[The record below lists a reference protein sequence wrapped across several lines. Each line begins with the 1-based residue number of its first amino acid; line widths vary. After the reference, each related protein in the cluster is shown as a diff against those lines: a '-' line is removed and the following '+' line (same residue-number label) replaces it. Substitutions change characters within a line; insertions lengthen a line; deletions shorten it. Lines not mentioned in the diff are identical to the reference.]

1 MAEFGTPLQ
10 PDEVRRAVAVAAGRE
25 PGTAL
30 LRGVRVVNVFTGEIL
45 PGPVLLAGRLIAG
58 AGEAVEGAEAR
69 EVLDLGGGLVVPGF
83 VDAHVH
89 LESALVEPREYA
101 RAVVP
106 RGVTAVVWDPHE
118 WANVV
123 GAVAFEAAL
132 AATRGLPLDVYLTAS
147 SCVPASPLETAG
159 AELGPDDLDGV
170 LAGARVVGLAELMNF
185 PGTVAGNPPE
195 LEKAW
200 RAERIGKVVDGHAP
214 LLGGRGLQAYVAA
227 GVGSDHESVALE
239 EARAKLRLGL
249 MVFLREGSAARN
261 LADLLPLVTPATRAR
276 FCFVTD
282 DRHPHDLVREG
293 GVDHAVRRAVA
304 LGLDVAAAVQLATL
318 NPSRYFGLRRK
329 GAVAPGYW
337 ADLAVLDPE
346 TLQARLVFKEGRLV
360 ARDGRL
366 LVDVS
371 VPTDPRLLNTVRLPA
386 LGPERLR
393 LPDPGGPVRAIGL
406 VPGQIVTRGL
416 VVQPAVR
423 GGEVVA
429 DPERDLVKLV
439 VIERHG
445 RGGGVGVGLL
455 QGLGLRRGA
464 LASTVA
470 HDAHNVIVAGT
481 SDEDI
486 VAAARAVAET
496 GGGFA
501 AVLGGRVLSRLALPV
516 AGLMSQ
522 QPLPEVVEE
531 LDRLEEAARSLGV
544 TIPAPFMA
552 LSFLALSVIPELK
565 LTDRGLVDPGSGRLV
580 GLAASP

>member
-10 PDEVRRAVAVAAGRE
+10 PDEVRRAVEVAAGRE

-45 PGPVLLAGRLIAG
+45 PGPVLLAGRLVAG
-58 AGEAVEGAEAR
+58 VGEAVEGAQAR
-69 EVLDLGGGLVVPGF
+69 EVLDLDGGLVVPGF

-132 AATRGLPLDVYLTAS
+132 TATRGLPLDVYLTAS

-159 AELGPDDLDGV
+159 AALGPDDLDPV
-170 LAGARVVGLAELMNF
+170 LAGERVVGLAELMNF

-200 RAERIGKVVDGHAP
+200 RAERIGKAVDGHAP

-239 EARAKLRLGL
+239 EARTKLRLGM

-261 LADLLPLVTPATRAR
+261 LADLLPLVTPETRSR
-276 FCFVTD
+276 FCLVTD

-304 LGLDVAAAVQLATL
+304 LALDVAAAVQLATL
-318 NPSRYFGLRRK
+318 NPCRYFGLRRK

-360 ARDGRL
+360 ARDGHL

-406 VPGQIVTRGL
+406 VPGQIVTRSL
-416 VVQPAVR
+416 VVDPAVR

-429 DPERDLVKLV
+429 DPGRDLAKLV

-481 SDEDI
+481 SDDDI
-486 VAAARAVAET
+486 IAAARAVAET

-501 AVLGGRVLSRLALPV
+501 AVHGGRVLSRLALPV

-522 QPLPEVVEE
+522 RPLPEVVEE

-544 TIPAPFMA
+544 TVAAPFMA

-565 LTDRGLVDPGSGRLV
+565 LTDRGLVDPASGRLV
-580 GLAASP
+580 GLAAG